1 VIPPVPP
8 PPFVTVREVKG
19 CSVQFTWTRINNVRG
34 VKDVRYD
41 IVVQGANN
49 QWSRLPDQCDRTG
62 RTFTCIVTMNVLS
75 ESPYYLTKGSRII
88 AKGRAVT
95 GFGNSVYSTASSQ
108 TVLMK
113 PLAKKQLTLS
123 SSVSG
128 SNLILNWSR
137 GFSSADKTPGGRYGY
152 ALFWDSG
159 NNG

>member
-1 VIPPVPP
+1 MPP

-19 CSVQFTWTRINNVRG
+19 CSVQFTWTRINNTRG

-75 ESPYYLTKGSRII
+75 ESPYNLTKGSRII
-88 AKGRAVT
+88 AKGRAAT
-95 GFGNSVYSTASSQ
+95 SFGNSVYSTASSA
-108 TVLMK
+108 TVIMK

-137 GFSSADKTPGGRYGY
+137 GY
-152 ALFWDSG
+152 
-159 NNG
+159 N